1 MSLTRTAIYRLGYI
15 YRIVSPPPSP
25 SSPIITRFNSLPIPK
40 PFQLYFL
47 SSYSTSSSNSTLKQD
62 NDDYPTGDFNF
73 EPLIGFNKFLVN
85 LKTQIALPWE
95 RIKHGSILEINLHG
109 QISDQ
114 ACIRFSNKLTLPQIC
129 DNFLKAA
136 YDPRISAV
144 YLCIHSLSC
153 GWAKLDEIRRQ
164 ISNFRKSGKMVV
176 AYVPSILPKEYYIA
190 SACDEIFAPPPGVVG
205 AEIPY
210 DCVGND
216 EIHTSPYDCVGF
228 GFHNLSYLSFVSCL
242 YDNPYQNLYDYVE
255 DNHYQALTPFVNN
268 IYSNW
273 LDKVSSSRG
282 KKREE
287 VENFINEGV
296 YQVDKLKEHGFI
308 SSLVYDDDEVITLLK
323 EKLGGVK
330 SLPMIS
336 FRKYSKVRKWTVGIS
351 EAKEQVAIIR
361 SPETMASGIITN
373 NFIKNID
380 MVKASKKFKAAI
392 IRIDS
397 LGGDVYASQSMWKAI
412 SSLASQK
419 PVIASLSDVA
429 TGAGYY
435 MAIGARV
442 IVAENLTLTG
452 SIRGTLSQNF
462 NLDNRY
468 ENIYL
473 EQDPH
478 MCYFTPYG
486 VDLYD
491 VPPSISMT
499 LGRIHKM
506 KNVEHGRIWIG
517 KDAAS
522 HGLVDTIGG
531 ISCAIA
537 IAKLEA
543 NIPQSRQVSAV
554 ELS

>member
-1 MSLTRTAIYRLGYI
+1 MFHRTVINRFRYI
-15 YRIVSPPPSP
+15 YKSRSTVLPPPPPPPRFLSFGP
-25 SSPIITRFNSLPIPK
+25 PIPTPK
-40 PFQLYFL
+40 PFQFHFF
-47 SSYSTSSSNSTLKQD
+47 SSYSSSSSSNAK
-62 NDDYPTGDFNF
+62 DYPTGDFNL
-73 EPLIGFNKFLVN
+73 ETLTSLNKFFVK
-85 LKTQIALPWE
+85 LKTIIALPSE
-95 RIKHGSILEINLHG
+95 FVQDGSVLKINLQG
-109 QISDQ
+109 RISDQ
-114 ACIRFSNKLTLPQIC
+114 LSRTLRDPDVLSLPQIC

-190 SACDEIFAPPPGVVG
+190 SACDEIFAPPLGVVG
-205 AEIPY
+205 AAIPY

-336 FRKYSKVRKWTVGIS
+336 FRKYSKIRKWTVGIS

-361 SPETMASGIITN
+361 SPETMGSGIITN

-397 LGGDVYASQSMWKAI
+397 LGGDVYASQSLWKAI

-462 NLDNRY
+462 YLDNRY

-478 MCYFTPYG
+478 MCYFTPYD

-491 VPPSISMT
+491 VPPSISMA

-537 IAKLEA
+537 IAKSEA